1 MRRFFVKNLLFIIT
15 VNLLVKPVWFFVIDR
30 TVQNRVGNEDYGI
43 YLALFNLS
51 VIFQILL
58 DFGLTNYN
66 SRVIARE
73 PDKLNDVFPSMFSA
87 RMALAVLYGIIT
99 CITGIIMGFEGRE
112 MLMLLGVLIFQTLN
126 AMVQFL
132 RSNVAGL
139 HRFKADGVLSILD
152 RFLMIVICGL
162 LLVIPA
168 TGEHFKIEWF
178 IYVQIF
184 SYGMAAFIAFIVL
197 QKISKVSLRFS
208 LNVRDVLQ
216 IMKESFPYAAL
227 IFLMSIYTRVDTIM
241 MKRMLGAEG
250 DMQNGIYAHSYR
262 LLDVGN
268 MFGLMFAAM
277 LLPMFGRMLL
287 QKTNIQPIIQ
297 LCVNLLLPF
306 SVMCAV
312 GAAFYG
318 YPLIAALYDH
328 ATPYDGT
335 IFALLMAS
343 FPAFCMMY
351 VYSTL
356 LTANGSMKLLVNIAI
371 VGVVLNILLN
381 YFLIPEYKAV
391 GAAISTVIT
400 QTTLSIGYITF
411 SGKTFKLPF
420 NIKWIT
426 AHAAFLVVSIGLAY
440 MINMLSLAWY
450 TKLVFFGAA
459 EVLFMFP
466 FGFVSVNAVKQLANR
481 NN

>member
-1 MRRFFVKNLLFIIT
+1 MRRFFVKNLLFVIT
-15 VNLLVKPVWFFVIDR
+15 VNLLVKPVWFFVIDI
-30 TVQNRVGNEDYGI
+30 TVQNRVGNEDYGV

-73 PDKLNDVFPSMFSA
+73 PDKLAEVFPSMFSA
-87 RMALAVLYGIIT
+87 RIALALLYGVIT
-99 CITGIIMGFEGRE
+99 CITGIVMGLEGRE
-112 MLMLLGVLIFQTLN
+112 ILMLGGVLVFQTLN
-126 AMVQFL
+126 SLVQFL

-152 RFLMIVICGL
+152 RFLMIVVCGL
-162 LLVIPA
+162 LLILPA

-184 SYGMAAFIAFIVL
+184 SYGLAAFIAYIVL
-197 QKISKVSLRFS
+197 QKISKVSLGFS
-208 LNVRDVLQ
+208 LDVQAVLR

-227 IFLMSIYTRVDTIM
+227 IFLMSIYTRVDAIM
-241 MKRMLGAEG
+241 MKRLLGPEG

-268 MFGLMFAAM
+268 MFGLMFASM

-312 GAAFYG
+312 GAAFFG
-318 YPLIAALYDH
+318 YPLIHALYAH

-335 IFALLMAS
+335 IFSLLMAS

-356 LTANGSMKLLVNIAI
+356 LTANGSLKLLINIAI
-371 VGVVLNILLN
+371 VGVVLNIGLN

-391 GAAISTVIT
+391 GAAIATVVT
-400 QTTLSIGYITF
+400 QTALSIGYIIF
-411 SGKTFKLPF
+411 SGKKFKLPF
-420 NIKWIT
+420 NIKWII
-426 AHAAFLVVSIGLAY
+426 AHAAFLAMSIGLAY
-440 MINMLSLAWY
+440 FVNMLGLEWY
-450 TKLVFFGAA
+450 LKLLLFGAA

-481 NN
+481 NS

>member
-1 MRRFFVKNLLFIIT
+1 MRRFFVKNLLFVIT

-30 TVQNRVGNEDYGI
+30 TVQNRVGNEDYGV

-66 SRVIARE
+66 SRAIARE
-73 PDKLNDVFPSMFSA
+73 PDKLSEIFPSMFTA
-87 RMALAVLYGIIT
+87 RIALAMLYGVVT
-99 CITGIIMGFEGRE
+99 CIMGVVMGFESRE
-112 MLMLLGVLIFQTLN
+112 MMMLLGVLVFQALN
-126 AMVQFL
+126 YLLQFF

-152 RFLMIVICGL
+152 RFLMIIICGL
-162 LLVIPA
+162 LLVLPA

-178 IYVQIF
+178 IYLQIF
-184 SYGMAAFIAFIVL
+184 SYGLAAFIAFIAL
-197 QKISKVSLRFS
+197 QKISKISLRFS
-208 LNVRDVLQ
+208 LNIPGMLK

-250 DMQNGIYAHSYR
+250 DTQNGIYAHSYR

-268 MFGLMFAAM
+268 MFGLMFASM

-287 QKTNIQPIIQ
+287 QKVNIQPIIQ
-297 LCVNLLLPF
+297 LCVNILLPF

-312 GAAFYG
+312 GASFYG
-318 YPLIAALYDH
+318 YPLIHALYTH

-335 IFALLMAS
+335 IFAWLMAS

-356 LTANGSMKLLVNIAI
+356 LTANGSIKLLINIAI
-371 VGVVLNILLN
+371 AGVVLNMGLN
-381 YFLIPEYKAV
+381 YFLIPDYKAV
-391 GAAISTVIT
+391 GAAVSTVVT
-400 QTTLSIGYITF
+400 QTTLSIGYIIF
-411 SGKTFKLPF
+411 SGKTFKLPL
-420 NIKWIT
+420 NIKWII
-426 AHAAFLVVSIGLAY
+426 AHLAFLAFSIGLAY
-440 MINMLSLAWY
+440 SFDMLGLEWY
-450 TKLVFFGAA
+450 NKLLLFGAA
-459 EVLFMFP
+459 EVLLMFP
-466 FGFVSVNAVKQLANR
+466 FGFVSIRSIRQLMDR
-481 NN
+481 S